1 MSRGQVPVE
10 AEAQALIG
18 RLRIIVGK
26 RHVLTGEAHTRPF
39 ATGYRYGSGPVLAV
53 VRPATPLEQFRA
65 FEACIA
71 AGVIVIAQAANTGL
85 TGGSTPDGIYDR
97 PVVIINTLRIT
108 GIHLLDGG
116 NQVVC
121 LAGATLYDL
130 ERRLAPLGREPHSVI
145 GSSCIGASVV
155 GGVCN
160 NSGGALVQRGPAYT
174 ELALYARVRE
184 DGGVELCNNLGLAL
198 VGDADSVLRR
208 LAHGGFTGDEVN
220 DHAPAASCPDY
231 VARVREI
238 DAASPARYNADPTRL
253 FEASGS
259 AGKVMVLAVRLD
271 TFPAP
276 AQTATFYVG
285 TNDPAE
291 LDTLRRAILSEAEE
305 LPISGEYIHRT
316 AFDVAATYGKDVFVA
331 IERLGTDRLPLLYA
345 AKNRVDG
352 VARRLPFMPRHLA
365 DRLLQGLSRL
375 LPQHLPARM
384 REWRDRYE
392 HHLILK
398 AADAGIAGVQRVL
411 DRQFPSK
418 AGTYFVC
425 SPLEARKAFL
435 HRFAVAGAAIRY
447 QAMHSRTSGAIVAL
461 DLALR
466 RNDRDW
472 VERLPPD
479 LADQID
485 VPLYYGHFLCHVFH
499 QDYVLKPGVD
509 PVAFEHALWAIL
521 DQRGARYPAEH
532 NVGHL
537 YPAGPELEAHY
548 RALDPGNHL
557 NPGIGQTSRKRC
569 WH

>member
-1 MSRGQVPVE
+1 MSSSRPFDPGHT
-10 AEAQALIG
+10 LLTS
-18 RLRIIVGK
+18 LRRIVGR
-26 RHVLTGEAHTRPF
+26 RHVLTGDGRTRPF
-39 ATGYRYGSGPVLAV
+39 ATGYRCGSGPVLAV
-53 VRPATPLEQFRA
+53 VRPATPLEQFRV

-71 AGVIVIAQAANTGL
+71 ADVIVIVQAANTGL
-85 TGGSTPDGIYDR
+85 TGGSTPDGTYDR
-97 PVVIINTLRIT
+97 PVVIINTLRI
-108 GIHLLDGG
+108 GGVHLLSGG
-116 NQVVC
+116 RQVVC
-121 LAGATLYDL
+121 LAGATLYTL
-130 ERRLAPLGREPHSVI
+130 ERKLAAIGREPHSVI

-174 ELALYARVRE
+174 ELALFARVARN
-184 DGGVELCNNLGLAL
+184 GSVELCNHLGIALGDNAETMLAR
-198 VGDADSVLRR
+198 VEQGNFAADDVLWN
-208 LAHGGFTGDEVN
+208 AG
-220 DHAPAASCPDY
+220 AASCPDY
-231 VARVREI
+231 AGKVRAI
-238 DAASPARYNADPTRL
+238 GAGSPARYNADPAHL

-271 TFPAP
+271 TFAAP
-276 AQTATFYVG
+276 RETATFYIG

-291 LDTLRRAILSEAEE
+291 FASLRRQILGEAET

-316 AFDVAATYGKDVFVA
+316 AFDTAARFGKDVFVA

-345 AKNRVDG
+345 IRNRIDRL
-352 VARRLPFMPRHLA
+352 ARRLPFLPRNMA
-365 DRLLQGLSRL
+365 DRLLQTASGLW
-375 LPQHLPARM
+375 PQHLPARM
-384 REWRDRYE
+384 REWRDRFE

-398 AADAGIAGVQRVL
+398 AADGGIAELRRIL
-411 DRQFPSK
+411 DRQFPSATGHYFTCTPAE
-418 AGTYFVC
+418 AG
-425 SPLEARKAFL
+425 KAFL

-466 RNDRDW
+466 RNDHEW
-472 VERLPPD
+472 LERLPAP
-479 LADQID
+479 LAAQVD
-485 VPLYYGHFLCHVFH
+485 VALYYGHFLCHVFH

-548 RALDPGNHL
+548 RALDPRNRL
-557 NPGIGQTSRKRC
+557 NPGIGQTSRKAC